1 MAKVPGMPAV
11 DKHDNMRLPTAAGQT
26 FGLSALV
33 VLDGSKNVTE
43 CGADP
48 ALIYG
53 MALEPAGK
61 DPEGAYTI
69 VAPAFEGQFF
79 WMPCSADP
87 VIATHQNNSYGV
99 AKDADGIWHVDFSD
113 TTNKRVYVH
122 QVDEDTKRVRV
133 SVLEANRQISA

>member
-1 MAKVPGMPAV
+1 MAKIPGMPAV
-11 DKHDNMRLPTAAGQT
+11 AKHDFMRLPTAANQT
-26 FGLSALV
+26 FELGALV
-33 VLDGSKNVTE
+33 VLDASKNVTE

-48 ALIYG
+48 ASIYG

-79 WMPCSADP
+79 WMQCSSDP
-87 VIATHQNNSYGV
+87 SIANNQNKTYGV
-99 AKDADGIWHVDFSD
+99 AKDADGIWHVDLSD
-113 TTNKRVYVH
+113 TTNTRVYVH